1 MSLVDVP
8 IVTDGLVTF
17 CGEEANSET
26 VVSIKRFQ
34 FNVSWNF
41 SFGPLTS
48 YIQKV
53 LHMSETRS
61 AKAFDKFLAGYPW
74 FESRLSA
81 SPCLWAICT
90 FKYRNSLLHET
101 LLTAFVFCCWYN
113 FTSAW
118 DVLLTC
124 WVNKESYFISDI
136 TGTRAVDIC
145 ELKLSHCL
153 PASKAWA
160 GVCRSVGE
168 NQPRVLALSLT
179 QPAGCSILCA
189 GAPVILPG
197 SL

>member
-1 MSLVDVP
+1 MFLLWQMVLLHFVERRQ
-8 IVTDGLVTF
+8 TL
-17 CGEEANSET
+17 T

-34 FNVSWNF
+34 FNVSWNL

-48 YIQKV
+48 YSQKV

-74 FESRLSA
+74 FKSRLTA
-81 SPCLWAICT
+81 SPCLWTTCSY
-90 FKYRNSLLHET
+90 KYRNSLLHKT
-101 LLTAFVFCCWYN
+101 VLTAFVFCCWYN

-118 DVLLTC
+118 GVLLSS
-124 WVNKESYFISDI
+124 WVNKESYCISDI

-153 PASKAWA
+153 PSSKTWA

-168 NQPRVLALSLT
+168 NQPWVLALSLT
-179 QPAGCSILCA
+179 QSAGCSVLCA